1 MRFHYSLICVLLF
14 ALLAITFSTASS
26 AAAGGT
32 LTGTV
37 TDPKGATIADAV
49 VSVIDPVSN
58 QTSTAAT
65 DSQGRYKL
73 EGLPPG
79 TYAVTVT
86 AKGFRDARRENVKVE
101 EDKSTLA
108 DFKLDLPAVEA
119 SVTVAAAVKANT
131 EATYRQLRKNA
142 DESGA
147 FSGNV
152 FTVNNLILK
161 KDAATFTLK
170 SGELYFL
177 APVEGRVTGAV
188 FLGDGELTLTPPT
201 ESEKSSLS
209 IFIDDKV
216 LTEQFN
222 ELVLRFTD
230 KTFEELKASPNA
242 SPNPAGS
249 QAAKAR
255 DAYREKQSLMRKQLR
270 TNLDLRTL
278 MDVYSPKLPGYFL
291 AFINGKR
298 YSKLI
303 YRVDPLGLAE
313 VPPEEVALISYGT
326 QDGGVWTSFH
336 LAGEYATGRA
346 LSSQDHRVF
355 DITHHEIET
364 QIKGSEIIATD
375 RISFVAL
382 SSRRVLPFNLY
393 PSLRVKTVK
402 DEQGK
407 ELDFVQEAKEEDGDF
422 GVILPGPMQSGKS
435 YVLTVSYQG
444 GDALTDLGGGNYFL
458 IPRESW
464 YPSNAGALFGDR
476 AIFDVTVR
484 YPKSN
489 VFVGTG
495 APVGAETEDADAR
508 IAKWSSGTTE
518 LAVAGFNYGKFKK
531 KELDDKESGYG
542 IEFYANTQLAPEM
555 KEMEDQIKIAEMVT
569 GENIEN
575 LTGGEIRSNSGST
588 TKGGDLAINSAQNA
602 LRIYNSYFGRL
613 PYTRV
618 AMTQQPA
625 GNFGQAW
632 PTLVYMPY
640 TAFLDPTQRHNLFGS
655 SQAAG
660 DSFWQYVGPHEV
672 AHQWWGHVVGWSSY
686 RDQWMSEGFAEFSA
700 SLWVQQVKG
709 ISKFISFWEE
719 QRKMI
724 VDPQVATKG
733 RKPYTIGPITAGYR
747 LNTGKT
753 GGAARF
759 LIYPKGAYALHM
771 LRMLMYDSRDKT
783 GDPDARFK
791 AMMQDFVKTYF
802 NQDAST
808 EDFKRIVEKHM
819 TPEMDLDGNRRMDW
833 FFNQWVYG
841 TEVPAYKF
849 EYSLSSSDGKTILS
863 GRITQSGVSDH
874 FRMRVPV
881 WVDFGKGWVRLG
893 AATLVGDSSLDLP
906 QIPLAQ
912 QPKKVAIA
920 ALNDVLATDIQTNKR

>member
-1 MRFHYSLICVLLF
+1 MRFHNSLIYLLLF
-14 ALLAITFSTASS
+14 ALLLLTSSNVSFAS
-26 AAAGGT
+26 AGGT

-37 TDPKGATIADAV
+37 TDLKGGTIAEAV
-49 VSVIDPVSN
+49 ISVIDPVSN
-58 QTSTAAT
+58 QTTTAT
-65 DSQGRYKL
+65 SDSQGKYKL

-86 AKGFRDARRENVKVE
+86 AKGFRDARKENVKLD

-108 DFKLDLPAVEA
+108 DFKLEPAQVEA
-119 SVTVAAAVKANT
+119 TVTVAATAKANT

-142 DESGA
+142 DDSTA
-147 FSGNV
+147 FSGNAL
-152 FTVNNLILK
+152 TVSNLVLK

-177 APVEGRVTGAV
+177 APVEDRTTGAV

-201 ESEKSSLS
+201 DSEKTSLA
-209 IFIDDKV
+209 IFVDDKT

-222 ELVLRFTD
+222 QLVLRFTD
-230 KTFEELKASPNA
+230 KTFEEIKASPNV

-255 DAYREKQSLMRKQLR
+255 DAYREKLTLLRKQLR

-278 MDVYSPKLPGYFL
+278 MDVYSPRLPGYFL
-291 AFINGKR
+291 AFVNGKR

-303 YRVDPLGLAE
+303 YHIDPLGLAA

-336 LAGEYATGRA
+336 LADEYARGRA
-346 LSSQDHRVF
+346 SSSQDHRVF
-355 DITHHEIET
+355 DITRHEIDT

-407 ELDFVQEAKEEDGDF
+407 ELEFVQEAKDEDGDF
-422 GVILPGPMQSGKS
+422 GVILPGSMQPGKT
-435 YVLTVSYQG
+435 YALTVSYQG
-444 GDALTDLGGGNYFL
+444 GDALRDLGGGNYFL

-464 YPSNAGALFGDR
+464 YPSNGGALFGDR

-495 APVGAETEDADAR
+495 APVGAEADEANAR
-508 IAKWSSGTTE
+508 LAKWSSGTTE

-531 KELDDKESGYG
+531 KELVDKESGYG
-542 IEFYANTQLAPEM
+542 IEFYANTQLAPDIKM
-555 KEMEDQIKIAEMVT
+555 MEDQIKIAEMVT
-569 GENIEN
+569 GENIEQ
-575 LTGGEIRSNSGST
+575 LTAGEIRSASGST

-602 LRIYNSYFGRL
+602 LRIYNSYFGKL
-613 PYTRV
+613 PYTRI

-625 GNFGQAW
+625 GFFGQAW

-660 DSFWQYVGPHEV
+660 DVFWQYVGPHEV

-686 RDQWMSEGFAEFSA
+686 RDQWISEGFAEFSA

-709 ISKFISFWEE
+709 IGKFVSFWEE

-724 VDPQVATKG
+724 VEPQLATKG

-759 LIYPKGAYALHM
+759 LIYPKGAYVLHM
-771 LRMLMYDSRDKT
+771 LRMLMYDSRDKS

-808 EDFKRIVEKHM
+808 EDFKRVVEKHM
-819 TPEMDLDGNRRMDW
+819 TAEMDLDGNRRMDW

-849 EYSLSSSDGKTILS
+849 EYSVNVADGKTVLTGKIM
-863 GRITQSGVSDH
+863 QQGVSDN
-874 FRMRVPV
+874 FKMRVPL
-881 WVDFGKGWVRLG
+881 WVDSGKGWVRLG
-893 AATLVGDSSLDLP
+893 AATLIGNSSLDLP
-906 QIPLAQ
+906 QITLAQ
-912 QPKKVAIA
+912 PPKRVAIA
-920 ALNDVLATDIQTNKR
+920 ALNDVLATEIQTTKR